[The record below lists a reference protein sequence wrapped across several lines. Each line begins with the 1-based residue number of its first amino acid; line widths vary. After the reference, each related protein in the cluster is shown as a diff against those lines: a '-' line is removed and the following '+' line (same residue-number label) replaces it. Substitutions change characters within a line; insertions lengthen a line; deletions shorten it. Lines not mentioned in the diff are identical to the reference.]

1 MAQPAPPA
9 APGAPAKPPAL
20 DPSNTYIH
28 ITSPSSPSSLSSL
41 LTSALSALPSAGGSG
56 STLRYIG
63 PVGELR
69 GEHIFEVV
77 GPDGPV
83 RRDSPFWRESQGG
96 IMGSI
101 KAAEGVKGAKV
112 MEMKQRAKRDEL

>member
-1 MAQPAPPA
+1 MAQPAPPS
-9 APGAPAKPPAL
+9 APGASAKPPAL

-41 LTSALSALPSAGGSG
+41 LSSALSALPDAGSRAG
-56 STLRYIG
+56 TLRYVG
-63 PVGELR
+63 PVGELK

-83 RRDSPFWRESQGG
+83 RTDSPLWKESQGG

-101 KAAEGVKGAKV
+101 KSAEGVKGAKV
-112 MEMKQRAKRDEL
+112 MEMRQRAKRDEL

>member
-1 MAQPAPPA
+1 
-9 APGAPAKPPAL
+9 L

-41 LTSALSALPSAGGSG
+41 LTSALSALPNAGGTG
-56 STLRYIG
+56 GTLRYIG
-63 PVGELR
+63 PVGELKD
-69 GEHIFEVV
+69 EHIFEVV

-83 RRDSPFWRESQGG
+83 RRDSPLWKESQGG

-112 MEMKQRAKRDEL
+112 MEMRQRAKRDEL